1 MRDINKDSILSLTIS
16 LTCVH
21 QHVALEK
28 VVFSEASGAKGT
40 SVGPRSIVD
49 EHVALEISWSRE
61 TLVTYC
67 TLMRLILI
75 KG

>member
-1 MRDINKDSILSLTIS
+1 ML
-16 LTCVH
+16 
-21 QHVALEK
+21 
-28 VVFSEASGAKGT
+28 SEASGAKGT

-67 TLMRLILI
+67 ALMRLILI
-75 KG
+75 EN